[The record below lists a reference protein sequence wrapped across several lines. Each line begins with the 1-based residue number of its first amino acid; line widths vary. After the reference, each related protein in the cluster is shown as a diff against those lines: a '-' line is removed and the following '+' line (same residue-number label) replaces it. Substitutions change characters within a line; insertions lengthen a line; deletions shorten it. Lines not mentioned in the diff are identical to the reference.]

1 MNYDAIGS
9 TTGTFTGRFGGTAFN
24 DFSQFRSLTTE
35 KNATQVSLAVFNST
49 IALPTNAMS
58 TYAVPDLRLKPG
70 SAAENAGV
78 VIPGI
83 NNGYSGSAPDVG
95 AYEVGAPLPVVG
107 PR

>member
-9 TTGTFTGRFGGTAFN
+9 TTGTFTGRFGSTAFN

-49 IALPTNAMS
+49 IALPINAMS
-58 TYAVPDLRLKPG
+58 TYAVPDLRLKAG

-83 NNGYSGSAPDVG
+83 NAGYSGSAPDVG